1 MTAASDPDGSARML
15 DLRQVSSGYGESIVI
30 RDLTLDVRPGE
41 IVALLG
47 KNGMGKSTLLKTIMG
62 YLPLMGGEI
71 RLDQTLIAGEPPY
84 RIARQGVAYSPQEQ
98 ALFQDLTVA
107 DNLRLVLQDEA
118 DFESRLSHVGGY
130 FPFLLE
136 RQGQRAGTLSGGE
149 QKMLLMARA
158 FMINPRLMLVDEITE
173 GLQPSVIQRLSKVLR
188 EERDRL
194 GIAIL
199 LVEQNVKFALAT
211 ADRYAVLK
219 RGEIIES
226 GQVADGAE
234 ARITHHLSV

>member
-1 MTAASDPDGSARML
+1 MQSRRR
-15 DLRQVSSGYGESIVI
+15 LRNRSSSGCSEVSLRRSPE
-30 RDLTLDVRPGE
+30 RDDV
-41 IVALLG
+41 V
-47 KNGMGKSTLLKTIMG
+47 T
-62 YLPLMGGEI
+62 
-71 RLDQTLIAGEPPY
+71 
-84 RIARQGVAYSPQEQ
+84 
-98 ALFQDLTVA
+98 
-107 DNLRLVLQDEA
+107 
-118 DFESRLSHVGGY
+118 HV
-130 FPFLLE
+130 
-136 RQGQRAGTLSGGE
+136 
-149 QKMLLMARA
+149 
-158 FMINPRLMLVDEITE
+158 VDEISE